1 MINKIKELII
11 ERYIRRLGMQKLWDL
26 FKGKKTYI
34 SVLGYGIFKW
44 GVAAGW
50 WPENDKIEA
59 ALLTAAGLS
68 ARNAIK

>member
-1 MINKIKELII
+1 
-11 ERYIRRLGMQKLWDL
+11 MQKLWDL